1 VTINTQQLF
10 FLTLLVEY
18 QTQDAGSLLS
28 IYEIALISYK
38 DVKRN
43 DFHSFLLTNLPFFR
57 RPEVVNHLLA
67 PLDSYLIRVAMD
79 ASAR

>member
-1 VTINTQQLF
+1 MTINTQQLF

-43 DFHSFLLTNLPFFR
+43 GSHSFLLTNLPFFR

-67 PLDSYLIRVAMD
+67 PFDSYLIRVAMD